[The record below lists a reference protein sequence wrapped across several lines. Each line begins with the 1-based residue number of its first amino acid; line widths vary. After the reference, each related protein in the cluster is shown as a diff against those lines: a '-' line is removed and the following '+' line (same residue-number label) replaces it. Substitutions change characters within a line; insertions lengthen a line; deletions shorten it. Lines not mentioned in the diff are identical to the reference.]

1 MTQTEFVNRVNAMVP
16 LVCANRFYPV
26 VFAFPPTSIGDD
38 EIVEY
43 SPTHRFAL
51 RFDEDEDAR
60 QFVYIYSLD
69 DGFVGVRFEDTGKE
83 LRLLGAE
90 KFEAFDGFE
99 FKPAD

>member
-1 MTQTEFVNRVNAMVP
+1 MTQAEFINRVNAMVP
-16 LVCANRFYPV
+16 FVFADRFNPV
-26 VFAFPPTSIGDD
+26 VFAFSPTSIGTD

-43 SPTHRFAL
+43 SPACRYQNVSRSEGEMLFT
-51 RFDEDEDAR
+51 D
-60 QFVYIYSLD
+60 IYSLD
-69 DGFVGVRFEDTGKE
+69 GGFVGVHFVDTDKE

>member
-16 LVCANRFYPV
+16 FLFANRFNPV

-43 SPTHRFAL
+43 SPTCRYQNVERSEGEMLFT
-51 RFDEDEDAR
+51 D
-60 QFVYIYSLD
+60 IYSLD
-69 DGFVGVRFEDTGKE
+69 DGFVGVHFVDTDKG